1 MNTLKL
7 NFRCEEDNDDDD
19 NAYVKPLYKGFTNTI
34 KILYLIYQ
42 QLKEY
47 KMDKQQLIK
56 DFTRDLEFA
65 NKHKNKRPSYWEGAI
80 DVLED
85 ILLQLKK

>member
-1 MNTLKL
+1 M
-7 NFRCEEDNDDDD
+7 
-19 NAYVKPLYKGFTNTI
+19 
-34 KILYLIYQ
+34 IYQ